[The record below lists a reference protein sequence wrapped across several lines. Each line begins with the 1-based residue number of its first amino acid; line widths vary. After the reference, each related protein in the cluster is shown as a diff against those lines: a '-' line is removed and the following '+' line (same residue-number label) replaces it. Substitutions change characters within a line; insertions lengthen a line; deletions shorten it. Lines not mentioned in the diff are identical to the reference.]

1 MSNIL
6 NKLGID
12 EDKFA
17 WWDIAACSGMN
28 TNLFYDTYESD
39 INIAKNIDQA
49 SLSCPVIAIC
59 YKNGIE
65 NNEYGVWGGVYLNFG
80 QHDKQRNTHKTK
92 EIWKEL
98 KNKHAQI

>member
-1 MSNIL
+1 MSNIFS
-6 NKLGID
+6 NFNVDSDDI
-12 EDKFA
+12 A
-17 WWDIAACSGMN
+17 WWDIAACSGMD

-49 SLSCPVIAIC
+49 CLACPVIAIC

-80 QHDKQRNTHKTK
+80 QHDRQKNVHKSK
-92 EIWKEL
+92 DVWKEL
-98 KNKHAQI
+98 KKKHAKV